1 MDSINPDVFTFYK
14 ALAKNNTREWFEP
27 QKARFKAL
35 EKEVKAFNEGVKS
48 ALETTDEIE
57 KVKKIGRAHV

>member
-1 MDSINPDVFTFYK
+1 MNTINPDIFAFYK

-35 EKEVKAFNEGVKS
+35 EAERSEEHTS
-48 ALETTDEIE
+48 ELQS
-57 KVKKIGRAHV
+57 R